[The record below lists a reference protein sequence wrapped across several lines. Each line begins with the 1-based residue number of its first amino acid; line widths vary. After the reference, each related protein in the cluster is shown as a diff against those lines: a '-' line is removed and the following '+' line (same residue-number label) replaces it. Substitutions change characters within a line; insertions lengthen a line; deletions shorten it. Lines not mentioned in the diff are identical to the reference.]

1 MPIHKQNTALIILA
15 AGHGTRMKSHLPKVL
30 HEIGHL
36 PMLGHVLKTGAG
48 LSPERVAVVIGS
60 QALEVGEAAKRLAP
74 TASPTPQIFIQDPP
88 QGTGDAVRVAMDS
101 IQGFSGIVFVLYADT
116 PLLPI
121 GVLEEMR
128 AALAAG
134 NGIVVLGFRPDEPG
148 AYGRL
153 VTGRDGA
160 LQSIVEA
167 KDASPEELAIPLCNS
182 GVMAF
187 DADVLRK
194 HLPQINNDNA
204 KGEYYLTDMVALA
217 RAAEISCAIVEACE
231 EDVLGVN
238 SRVELAE
245 AEAIFQSR
253 ARHQAMLDGVTLRDP
268 ASTYFSHNTNLG
280 RDVVIGPCV
289 VFGPDV
295 VVEDGAEIKAF
306 SHLQGTH
313 VAQGASI
320 GPYARL
326 RPGAKIGEQA
336 KIGNFVEVKKAD
348 IAKGA
353 KVSHLSYIGDAVI
366 GAEAN
371 IGAGTITCNYDGY
384 DKHITIIGAGA
395 FIGSNTALVAPIT
408 IGDGA
413 YVGSGSVVVKN
424 VSEDALVLTRAEQVE
439 KPDWA
444 KRYRA
449 AKQQRKKK

>member
-1 MPIHKQNTALIILA
+1 MPTHKQNTALMILA
-15 AGHGTRMKSHLPKVL
+15 AGHGSRMKSRLPKVL
-30 HEIGHL
+30 HAIGHL
-36 PMLGHVLKTGAG
+36 PMLGHVLKTGVG

-74 TASPTPQIFIQDPP
+74 TASPVPQIFIQDPP

-101 IQGFSGIVFVLYADT
+101 IQGFSGVVFVLYADT
-116 PLLPI
+116 PLLPVS
-121 GVLEEMR
+121 VLLEMR
-128 AALAAG
+128 EILAAG
-134 NGIVVLGFRPDEPG
+134 NGIVVLGFRPAEPG

-153 VTGRDGA
+153 VTDSDGA
-160 LQSIVEA
+160 LQRIVEA
-167 KDASPEELAIPLCNS
+167 KDASLDELAIPLCNS

-187 DADVLRK
+187 DADLLRK
-194 HLPQINNDNA
+194 HLPQISNDNA

-217 RAAEISCAIVEACE
+217 RAAQISCAIVEASE

-253 ARHQAMLDGVTLRDP
+253 ARHQAMLDGATLRDP
-268 ASTYFSHNTNLG
+268 ASTYFSHDTSLG
-280 RDVVIGPCV
+280 RDVVVGPCV
-289 VFGPDV
+289 VFGPGV

-306 SHLQGTH
+306 SHLEGAH
-313 VAQGASI
+313 VAQEASI

-326 RPGAKIGEQA
+326 RPGANIGEQA
-336 KIGNFVEVKKAD
+336 KIGNFVEVKKSD

-413 YVGSGSVVVKN
+413 YVGSGSVIVKN
-424 VSEDALVLTRAEQVE
+424 VSEDALVLTRSEQVE

-444 KRYRA
+444 KRYRT
-449 AKQQRKKK
+449 AKRQRKNK

>member
-1 MPIHKQNTALIILA
+1 MPSNNQDTALIILA
-15 AGHGTRMKSHLPKVL
+15 AGHGTRMQSRLPKVL

-48 LSPERVAVVIGS
+48 LSPERVAVVIGA
-60 QALEVGEAAKRLAP
+60 QALEVGEAAKGLAP
-74 TASPTPQIFIQDPP
+74 ENSPPPQIFIQDPP
-88 QGTGDAVRVAMDS
+88 RGTGDAVRVAMDS
-101 IQGFSGIVFVLYADT
+101 IQGFSGAVFVLYADT
-116 PLLPI
+116 PLLPVR
-121 GVLEEMR
+121 VLERMR
-128 AALAAG
+128 ETLAMG
-134 NGIVVLGFRPDEPG
+134 HGVVVLGFRPAEPG

-153 VTGRDGA
+153 VTDKDGG
-160 LQSIVEA
+160 LQRIVEA
-167 KDASPEELAIPLCNS
+167 KDASPDELAIALCNS

-187 DADVLRK
+187 DADILRR
-194 HLPQINNDNA
+194 HLPKISNDNA

-217 RAAEISCAIVEACE
+217 RAAQISCAIVEAGE
-231 EDVLGVN
+231 DDVLGVN

-253 ARHQAMLDGVTLRDP
+253 ARHRAMLDGATLRDP
-268 ASTYFSHNTNLG
+268 ASTYFSHDTHLG
-280 RDVVIGPCV
+280 RDVVVGPGV
-289 VFGPDV
+289 IFGPGV
-295 VVEDGAEIKAF
+295 QVGDGVEIKAF
-306 SHLQGTH
+306 SHLEGAH
-313 VAQGASI
+313 VAAGASI

-353 KVSHLSYIGDAVI
+353 KISHLSYIGDAVV

-449 AKQQRKKK
+449 AKQQRKNK